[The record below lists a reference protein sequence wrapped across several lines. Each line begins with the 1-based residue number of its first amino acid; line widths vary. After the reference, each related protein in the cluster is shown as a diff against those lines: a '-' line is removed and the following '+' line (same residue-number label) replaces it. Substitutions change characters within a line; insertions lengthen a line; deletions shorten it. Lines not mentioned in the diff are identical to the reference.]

1 METLNK
7 YDKSDYLS
15 FICVYVYFYIY
26 ICNINAFIKNMPF
39 YLNIAVDWMEIKI
52 GTIWCISS
60 N

>member
-52 GTIWCISS
+52 GTI
-60 N
+60 